1 MKILVAETQP
11 TVPIGTF
18 GPPLIEAGAELV
30 YWRTP
35 DEAPPASLDGFAG
48 VVALVAPLTRIKTP
62 STPGSTRNAAFGRH
76 QLEPA
81 DPRPCEGAGLAAKNL
96 REQLGAETQSNRR
109 QAALDCR
116 LSRGWLVTPHRPHSE
131 RAAQLRGPRNLR
143 SAKE

>member
-48 VVALVAPLTRIKTP
+48 VVALGGAANPDQDAEYAWLNEERRLWQAPARTSR
-62 STPGSTRNAAFGRH
+62 SSAVRGGRSRR
-76 QLEPA
+76 QEPA
-81 DPRPCEGAGLAAKNL
+81 RAARRRDTVQSSASGARLPPLARL
-96 REQLGAETQSNRR
+96 VSNTAP
-109 QAALDCR
+109 AALGTGSPA
-116 LSRGWLVTPHRPHSE
+116 SRS
-131 RAAQLRGPRNLR
+131 AQL
-143 SAKE
+143 A